1 MSSWPEVEG
10 VVRLGVLPRQG
21 TPDGMKP
28 SLCSSQ
34 QKNLLGQNAELML
47 EERTNDQ
54 VWNSKGLTC

>member
-1 MSSWPEVEG
+1 M
-10 VVRLGVLPRQG
+10 RLGVLPRQG

-47 EERTNDQ
+47 EERADDQ